1 MAADEKSTRDMGH
14 LVAALDQLVGT
25 VRRRDPAHSSHGQT
39 AGDGTLGRRT
49 SPCSSALF
57 TPVDSVLL
65 FDRAEAERVP
75 LTLELRTAPSC
86 LRLLLRTLDLWLLPS
101 GPPPELLRVAAIV
114 ATLPLRWGLYVKAIE
129 LDLKLPQRTAE
140 RACDARGRLGGL
152 RRRGRARDAR

>member
-65 FDRAEAERVP
+65 FDRADAERVP

-86 LRLLLRTLDLWLLPS
+86 LRASCSAPS
-101 GPPPELLRVAAIV
+101 TFGSCPAAPRPSCSASPPSSPPFRSAGASTSRLSSLFSIFTTGPPSARAMQEAAW
-114 ATLPLRWGLYVKAIE
+114 AA
-129 LDLKLPQRTAE
+129 
-140 RACDARGRLGGL
+140 
-152 RRRGRARDAR
+152 